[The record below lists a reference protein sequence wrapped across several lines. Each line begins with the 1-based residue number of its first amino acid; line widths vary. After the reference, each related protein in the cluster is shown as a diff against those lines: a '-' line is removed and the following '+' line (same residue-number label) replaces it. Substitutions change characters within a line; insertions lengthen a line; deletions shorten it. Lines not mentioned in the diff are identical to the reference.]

1 MKPMSSPFK
10 YHDIFTSP
18 PLDQMIRKFW
28 LLDNS
33 ANPQPVLNQHVLPNG
48 CFNIACVKG
57 QGALIRTRIGE
68 LVMSPGY
75 YLCTQATQSVDVL
88 IRPFTQILMI
98 QLYPWSISALTNQAL
113 THATDTLLP
122 IDTVLPQLASLFDRD
137 HNLINKSNQW
147 HKSIMAVVESD
158 WFSLVATAT
167 NPSLRQACQLLMQ
180 VKGDT
185 GIDELARAMNCSI
198 RFLEKLFKYYL
209 GLSPKRFSTILRVRA
224 VVDVIKLKRNDHSLA
239 QVAAEHGFYDEAH
252 FSHTLKT
259 LIHHSPGKFD
269 PNLYLLPLTSSGY

>member
-1 MKPMSSPFK
+1 MSPPFE
-10 YHDIFTSP
+10 YHDIFTAP

-33 ANPQPVLNQHVLPNG
+33 TNPQPVLNQHVLPNG

-57 QGALIRTRIGE
+57 QGALIRTRTGE
-68 LVMSPGY
+68 LAMPPGY
-75 YLCTQATQSVDVL
+75 YLCAQATQSVDVL

-98 QLYPWSISALTNQAL
+98 QLYPWSLSALTNQSL
-113 THATDTLLP
+113 TNATDTLLP
-122 IDTVLPQLASLFDRD
+122 IDTILPQLASLFDRD
-137 HNLINKSNQW
+137 QNKINQNNQW
-147 HKSIMAVVESD
+147 PKTMMAVIESG
-158 WFSLVATAT
+158 WFSLVATAP

-180 VKGDT
+180 LKGGT
-185 GIDELARAMNCSI
+185 GIDELARAMNCST
-198 RFLEKLFKYYL
+198 RFLEKLFKHYL

-224 VVDVIKLKRNDHSLA
+224 VVDVIKLKQTNHSLA

-259 LIHHSPGKFD
+259 LIHHSPGKFN
-269 PNLYLLPLTSSGY
+269 PTLYLLPLTSSGY